1 MNEKLFKIIAVLCLV
16 REKEHRERK
25 EFWGAT
31 AYANAYDWIC
41 YALEGRDD
49 CLSQFDGFEEAEKFL
64 NEHSNFDAWE
74 LEEIFREDY

>member
-1 MNEKLFKIIAVLCLV
+1 MNEKLFKIIAVLCLI
-16 REKEHRERK
+16 REKNHREHK

-64 NEHSNFDAWE
+64 NEHPNFDSWE
-74 LEEIFREDY
+74 LEEIFRED

>member
-1 MNEKLFKIIAVLCLV
+1 MNEKLFKIIAVLCLI
-16 REKEHRERK
+16 REKYHRERK

-31 AYANAYDWIC
+31 AYANAYDWIS

-64 NEHSNFDAWE
+64 NEHPNFDAWE
-74 LEEIFREDY
+74 LEEIFRED